1 MYLVEYATNWFYTL
15 EDVKREL
22 FPNCETAR
30 KFIIAKQND
39 MTKGGDAFF
48 LVKFKEVKQNETT
61 YRKTN
66 Q

>member
-30 KFIIAKQND
+30 RFIIAKQND

-48 LVKFKEVKQNETT
+48 LVKFKEVK
-61 YRKTN
+61 
-66 Q
+66 